1 MTTRYVFPVMGTMC
15 SIVVAP
21 SDVERLGTVA
31 IESAMASARGY
42 LESMDHR
49 FSHYTRESEISRWL
63 SGFNVS
69 PDALADIDFVIKQCL
84 RLRDESDGVFVHKNP
99 VSGSVDTAGY
109 VKGHAIRGA
118 ARAMQSR
125 GLANFIVG
133 VGGDSYCAGWA
144 TPDRPWR
151 LAISDPA
158 RTHGVAAL
166 VEATD
171 MAVATSGRAE
181 RGDHIWNST
190 GQASDSLSS
199 FTVIGPDIAEADAY
213 ATIGFALGEAGV
225 AWVAGREGYRS
236 LAIRPDGTL
245 VGDAALVSA
254 A

>member
-1 MTTRYVFPVMGTMC
+1 MTTRSVFPVMGTMC

-21 SDVERLGTVA
+21 SDVDRLGADVVA
-31 IESAMASARGY
+31 AAMGRARSH
-42 LESMDHR
+42 LELMDHR

-63 SGFNVS
+63 SGFHVS

-171 MAVATSGRAE
+171 IAVATSGRVE
-181 RGDHIWNST
+181 RGDHIWNGT

>member
-1 MTTRYVFPVMGTMC
+1 MTTRSVFPVMGTMC

-21 SDVERLGTVA
+21 ADVERLGADVVDA
-31 IESAMASARGY
+31 AMGSARGH

-63 SGFNVS
+63 SGFHVS
-69 PDALADIDFVIKQCL
+69 PDALADIDFVIRQCL

-118 ARAMQSR
+118 ARALQVR

-133 VGGDSYCAGWA
+133 VGGDSFCAGWA

-151 LAISDPA
+151 LAVSDPT

-171 MAVATSGRAE
+171 LAVATSGRAE
-181 RGDHIWNST
+181 RGDHIWN
-190 GQASDSLSS
+190 GIGEVPDALGS

-213 ATIGFALGEAGV
+213 ATIGFAMGEAGID
-225 AWVAGREGYRS
+225 WVARREGYRS